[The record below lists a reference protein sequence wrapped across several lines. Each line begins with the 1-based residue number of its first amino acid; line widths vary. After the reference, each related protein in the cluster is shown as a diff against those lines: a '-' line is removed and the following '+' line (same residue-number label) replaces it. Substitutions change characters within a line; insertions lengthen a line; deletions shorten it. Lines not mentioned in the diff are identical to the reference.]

1 MENRWVE
8 AEMEEGKGQTREG
21 RETISFSNEKMN
33 ELPRRLFSLIRL
45 IVWS

>member
-1 MENRWVE
+1 
-8 AEMEEGKGQTREG
+8 MEEGKGQTRG
-21 RETISFSNEKMN
+21 RGTIDFSNEKKN